1 MAVSKF
7 VIIYISERY
16 LSFVQDL
23 SRQRILFVFL
33 INIILAS
40 AVWSLNT
47 FMFYSLVSLNS

>member
-7 VIIYISERY
+7 VIIYISEQY